1 VKIKPRAQIVGL
13 RDVYSDKVPAYGLQ
27 VPDQCRLDLF
37 LEEFR
42 AFEANGQLPRLNV
55 ILLPQD
61 HTSGTSPGF
70 PTPRAM
76 VADNDLALGRLV
88 EAISKSKYWKDSVI
102 FVTEDDAQ
110 NGIDHVDGHRTIGMA
125 IGPHVRRKAVDSTF
139 YTTIHMFRT
148 IQHLLGLPPQNQF
161 DLAAEPM
168 FAVFASKPD
177 LTPYVAVKNRI
188 PLDEMNPPLRGLKG
202 PAEEMAR
209 ASQRM
214 DFSEPDAA
222 PEGLLDRIIWH
233 SVKGV
238 HAPYPVR

>member
-1 VKIKPRAQIVGL
+1 VDR
-13 RDVYSDKVPAYGLQ
+13 
-27 VPDQCRLDLF
+27 F
-37 LEEFR
+37 LAEF
-42 AFEANGQLPRLNV
+42 AEFEKSGNLPRLNV

-110 NGIDHVDGHRTIGMA
+110 SGLDHVDGHRTIGMV
-125 IGPHVRRKAVDSTF
+125 IGPWVKRKALDSTF
-139 YTTIHMFRT
+139 YTTIHMYRT

-168 FAVFASKPD
+168 FSVFAEKAD
-177 LTPYVAVKNRI
+177 LSPYVAEKSRV
-188 PLDEMNPPLRGLKG
+188 PLDEMNPPLRALRG
-202 PAEEMAR
+202 AELEGAK
-209 ASQRM
+209 ASLRM
-214 DFSEPDAA
+214 DFSEPDEA
-222 PEGLLDRIIWH
+222 PADVLDRIIWH
-233 SVKGV
+233 AVKGWST
-238 HAPYPVR
+238 PYPRSRTL